1 MKRTARK
8 YGVKLISLSSLVA
21 SDNVELEKRDDLE
34 LERHSAV
41 TI

>member
-8 YGVKLISLSSLVA
+8 NGVKICLSSLVA
-21 SDNVELEKRDDLE
+21 SDNVELEKEDDLE

>member
-1 MKRTARK
+1 
-8 YGVKLISLSSLVA
+8 LVA
-21 SDNVELEKRDDLE
+21 SDNVELEKEDDLE